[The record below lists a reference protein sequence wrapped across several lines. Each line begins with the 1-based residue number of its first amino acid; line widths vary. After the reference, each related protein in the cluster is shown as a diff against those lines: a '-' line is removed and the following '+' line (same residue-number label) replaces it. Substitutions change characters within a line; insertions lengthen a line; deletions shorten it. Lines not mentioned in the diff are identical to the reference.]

1 LLINAAV
8 DALFWRVA
16 TRDDIDLAMTG
27 GVNYPKGLL
36 RWADEIG
43 PAEVLAHLDRLYA
56 EYGEE
61 RYRASPLLRR
71 MAAQGR
77 RFYE

>member
-1 LLINAAV
+1 M
-8 DALFWRVA
+8 
-16 TRDDIDLAMTG
+16 TR

-36 RWADEIG
+36 AWADEIG
-43 PAEVLAHLDRLYA
+43 LDQILERLDQLDR

-71 MAAQGR
+71 MVRENR
-77 RFYE
+77 RFYS